1 MSDTEYRYVAAR
13 GVEKLERLVGRERW
27 EPVDDLS
34 ALPAAELRKIADAMD
49 GSPRIHGTA
58 ASAAAESLVG
68 ASSEEG
74 AAGTTACVNTR
85 LLNGAYARIRDL
97 EAQVE
102 SARKANDGLRNAVN
116 ATADAAL
123 VTDEEIRNAFQRAWN
138 TPVPFG
144 SGLTLE
150 TLVVKEMRPL
160 IDRAARAGAP
170 DTPTH
175 AADAAQVTGD
185 TVRTTPEQ
193 MASDLAS
200 GKASLTYAAS
210 DEEAAAIARLRERIA
225 TNVWLRDGDVSKVLA
240 ALDRATAERDGWEKD
255 ARNLAMAHHDAH
267 KRIRD
272 LEAQVAHYRL
282 SWESAER
289 TINLLRADLR
299 AQLAA
304 RTDAKPLAWVN
315 VYQDC
320 VSAWNT
326 EAKAKEVASPRAIGV
341 AVPVYE
347 HAPRPVAPVSDLD
360 IIRALEGVFDM
371 HQESIL
377 ARQCVTALRPLFDRA
392 AASAPALQV
401 VGACVMR
408 EGYVEVFSRSS
419 FGNQREAE
427 AAADRTSKTHGGTAH
442 RLYAGER
449 IGGGE

>member
-1 MSDTEYRYVAAR
+1 MSDTEYRYTAR
-13 GVEKLERLVGRERW
+13 ANNAEYLDRTSQEWRR
-27 EPVDDLS
+27 VD
-34 ALPAAELRKIADAMD
+34 AQHMVKMTATELRKIADAMD
-49 GSPRIHGTA
+49 GSPRIHG
-58 ASAAAESLVG
+58 
-68 ASSEEG
+68 
-74 AAGTTACVNTR
+74 
-85 LLNGAYARIRDL
+85 
-97 EAQVE
+97 
-102 SARKANDGLRNAVN
+102 
-116 ATADAAL
+116 TADAAL

-272 LEAQVAHYRL
+272 LDAQVAHYRL

-289 TINLLRADLR
+289 TINALRADLR

-304 RTDAKPLAWVN
+304 RTDATPLGWMN
-315 VYQDC
+315 VYEDGPSMQIHR
-320 VSAWNT
+320 T
-326 EAKAKEVASPRAIGV
+326 KELAEDGARTDKGEIGPRVKRV

-401 VGACVMR
+401 VGACVVKDGKMIASWFVTD
-408 EGYVEVFSRSS
+408 GFT
-419 FGNQREAE
+419 QD
-427 AAADRTSKTHGGTAH
+427 AADAYAERVAKEHGGTAH